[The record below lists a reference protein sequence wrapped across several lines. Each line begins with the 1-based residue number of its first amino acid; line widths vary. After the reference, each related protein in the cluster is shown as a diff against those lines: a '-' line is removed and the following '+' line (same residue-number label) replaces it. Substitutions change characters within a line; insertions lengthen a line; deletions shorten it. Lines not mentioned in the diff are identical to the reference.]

1 MTLIVDNV
9 MVYFVGMKKNCRQSS
24 VVTKSKIEMNT
35 ELKTRQKGALVEK
48 EHTKSESLT
57 ESLVEAIVNGD
68 IAPGSKISE
77 PELAK
82 RYQVSRGPLREA
94 IMRVEGLGLIERIPH
109 VGARV
114 ITLSP
119 EKLVEL
125 YSVREALE
133 GMAARLAARH
143 ITQEQLAGLEAVL
156 LTHSH
161 HIDQVEGASYFHQHG
176 DFDFHYR
183 IILASRNSKLIA
195 LLCDELY
202 HLLRMYRYQSP
213 RSQSRPV
220 EALDEHK
227 YILQAIRN
235 RDEELAEMLMRR
247 HISGS
252 RSLIAQQIRK
262 D

>member
-1 MTLIVDNV
+1 
-9 MVYFVGMKKNCRQSS
+9 
-24 VVTKSKIEMNT
+24 MNS
-35 ELKTRQKGALVEK
+35 ELKARYKVLGSEK
-48 EHTKSESLT
+48 EHTKSETLT
-57 ESLVEAIVNGD
+57 ETLIEVIVNGD
-68 IAPGSKISE
+68 VEPGSKISE
-77 PELAK
+77 PELAR

-94 IMRVEGLGLIERIPH
+94 LMRLEGLGLIERIPH

-114 ITLSP
+114 TTFSP
-119 EKLVEL
+119 AKLIEL

-143 ITQEQLAGLEAVL
+143 ITQEELLSLEML
-156 LTHSH
+156 LSTHSK

-183 IILASRNSKLIA
+183 IIQASRNSKLIS

-213 RSQSRPV
+213 RAQSRPN
-220 EALDEHK
+220 EALTEHK
-227 YILQAIRN
+227 FILEAIRN

-252 RSLIAQQIRK
+252 RKLIQSQIIHTESLDK

>member
-1 MTLIVDNV
+1 
-9 MVYFVGMKKNCRQSS
+9 
-24 VVTKSKIEMNT
+24 MNS
-35 ELKTRQKGALVEK
+35 ELKKPANNDK
-48 EHTKSESLT
+48 ENTKSENLT
-57 ESLVEAIVNGD
+57 EYLIEAIVEGQ

-82 RYQVSRGPLREA
+82 RFEVSRGPLREA
-94 IMRVEGLGLIERIPH
+94 LMRIEGLGLIERIPH

-114 ITLSP
+114 IQFSS

-125 YSVREALE
+125 YAVREALE
-133 GMAARLAARH
+133 GMAARLAARN
-143 ITQEQLAGLEAVL
+143 ITEIEIAGLETL
-156 LTHSH
+156 LSTHSA
-161 HIDQVEGASYFHQHG
+161 HIDQVDGASYFHQQG

-183 IILASRNSKLIA
+183 IIKASRNSQLIS

-213 RSQSRPV
+213 RAQSRPV

-227 YILQAIRN
+227 FILQAIRN

-247 HISGS
+247 HISRS
-252 RSLIAQQIRK
+252 RRLIEQQILSEAK
-262 D
+262 DLD

>member
-1 MTLIVDNV
+1 
-9 MVYFVGMKKNCRQSS
+9 MVTTSTEGFVRVS
-24 VVTKSKIEMNT
+24 
-35 ELKTRQKGALVEK
+35 EK
-48 EHTKSESLT
+48 ENTKSESLT
-57 ESLVEAIVNGD
+57 EYLIEAIVSGD
-68 IAPGSKISE
+68 IGPGCKISE

-82 RYQVSRGPLREA
+82 RFEVSRGPLREA
-94 IMRVEGLGLIERIPH
+94 IMRVEALGLIERMPH

-114 ITLSP
+114 ITFSE
-119 EKLVEL
+119 EKLLEL
-125 YSVREALE
+125 YEVRESLE

-143 ITQEQLAGLEAVL
+143 ITEDELIKLEEVL
-156 LTHSH
+156 STHSK
-161 HIDQVEGASYFHQHG
+161 HIDQVAGASYFHQHG

-183 IILASRNSKLIA
+183 IIKASRNSKLIS

-213 RSQSRPV
+213 RAQSRPT
-220 EALDEHK
+220 EALEEHK

-252 RSLIAQQIRK
+252 RMLIEKQIQLTAN
-262 D
+262 

>member
-1 MTLIVDNV
+1 MLTDCSQETYLNMNVD
-9 MVYFVGMKKNCRQSS
+9 
-24 VVTKSKIEMNT
+24 TKAIGKLAGSD
-35 ELKTRQKGALVEK
+35 K
-48 EHTKSESLT
+48 ENTKSESLT
-57 ESLVEAIVNGD
+57 ESLVEAIVNGQ

-82 RYQVSRGPLREA
+82 HYHVSRGPLREA
-94 IMRVEGLGLIERIPH
+94 MMRLEGLGLIERVPH

-125 YSVREALE
+125 YAVREALE
-133 GMAARLAARH
+133 GMAARLAARY
-143 ITQEQLAGLEAVL
+143 ISKEELLSLEL
-156 LTHSH
+156 LLSTHSK
-161 HIDQVEGASYFHQHG
+161 HIDEVEGSSYFHQHG

-183 IILASRNSKLIA
+183 IIKASRNRELIA

-213 RSQSRPV
+213 RAQSRPK
-220 EALDEHK
+220 EALEEHK
-227 YILQAIRN
+227 FILQAIRN
-235 RDEELAEMLMRR
+235 RDEELSEMLMRR

-252 RSLIAQQIRK
+252 RKLIEQQILK

>member
-1 MTLIVDNV
+1 MNSELNLKPSDLKSLDSKGN
-9 MVYFVGMKKNCRQSS
+9 GDKEN
-24 VVTKSKIEMNT
+24 TKSVT
-35 ELKTRQKGALVEK
+35 
-48 EHTKSESLT
+48 LT
-57 ESLVEAIVNGD
+57 ESLIEAIVNGD
-68 IAPGSKISE
+68 LAQGCKISE

-82 RYQVSRGPLREA
+82 HYQVSRGPLREA
-94 IMRVEGLGLIERIPH
+94 IMRLEGLGLIERIAH

-114 ITLSP
+114 ITLTP

-125 YSVREALE
+125 YAVREALE

-143 ITQEQLAGLEAVL
+143 IQQDEILALELL
-156 LTHSH
+156 LTQHSN
-161 HIDQVEGASYFHQHG
+161 HIEQVEGASYFQQQG

-183 IILASRNSKLIA
+183 IIKASRNQKLIG

-213 RSQSRPV
+213 RAQSRPK
-220 EALDEHK
+220 EALAEHQF
-227 YILQAIRN
+227 ILQAIRN

-252 RSLIAQQIRK
+252 RKLIEQQI
-262 D
+262 

>member
-1 MTLIVDNV
+1 MNSEV
-9 MVYFVGMKKNCRQSS
+9 
-24 VVTKSKIEMNT
+24 NT
-35 ELKTRQKGALVEK
+35 ELKNRLSDK
-48 EHTKSESLT
+48 ESTKSVTLT
-57 ESLVEAIVNGD
+57 EALIEAIINGEL
-68 IAPGSKISE
+68 ASGCKISE

-82 RYQVSRGPLREA
+82 HYQVSRGPLREA
-94 IMRVEGLGLIERIPH
+94 MMRLEGLGLIERIAH

-119 EKLVEL
+119 ERLVEL
-125 YSVREALE
+125 YAVREALE

-143 ITQEQLAGLEAVL
+143 IRQEEILALEML
-156 LTHSH
+156 LAKHSN
-161 HIDQVEGASYFHQHG
+161 HIDEVEGASYFHQEG

-183 IILASRNSKLIA
+183 IIKASRNQKLIS

-213 RSQSRPV
+213 RAQSRPK
-220 EALDEHK
+220 EALNEHK
-227 YILQAIRN
+227 FILQAIRN

-252 RSLIAQQIRK
+252 RKLIEQRISLAEN